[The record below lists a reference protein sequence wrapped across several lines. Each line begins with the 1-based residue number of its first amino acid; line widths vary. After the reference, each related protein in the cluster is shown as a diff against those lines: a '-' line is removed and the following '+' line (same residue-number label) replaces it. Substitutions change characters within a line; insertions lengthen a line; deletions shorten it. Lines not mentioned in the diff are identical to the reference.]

1 MRSRQVR
8 SVPEATATT
17 TGQTAERRAEL
28 LLARV
33 ERVPFGRFHWV
44 LLLSILAALGFD
56 HMDQIT
62 LSFVIPE
69 YSREWGLTPLQAR
82 WNPILGLSGVALGA
96 IVIGRLGDR
105 LGRKNLLMIS
115 LAVFA
120 VTSAVNGFAPS
131 FACILICC
139 FVMGLGVGGAIPQ
152 AFTLLSEY
160 MPARIRGWVEILA
173 GMLAII
179 IGYAL
184 AAGGAILFL
193 PLEGGQLGPH
203 VLGWRTLFLI
213 GVGPLAIIAFI
224 ARYVPES
231 IRYLIARGR
240 WEEAEEVVRRIER
253 QAGLRPEPA
262 LAWIRTHPDGSPPRA
277 QPAPSLAG
285 PGDPA
290 GLFSPRLRARTLMA
304 WVYGLTWGFFLF
316 GFLTWLPSV
325 LHRVG
330 YAAGEAGTFGF
341 MTNALAVPSAFLT
354 AYLFLRWSTKWTL
367 AAYPII
373 AGVAML
379 LFGWVLQAGLA
390 GPLILVALG
399 GAIFFFGAT
408 LSGAY
413 HPYTTEIYPVEL
425 RTTGA
430 GWAAGLSR
438 VGAVTGLALGGW
450 LLAQG
455 ATPLLTYTIFGAP
468 LFVAGLV
475 MAWLGI
481 ETRQKRLEEI

>member
-1 MRSRQVR
+1 MPSTQ
-8 SVPEATATT
+8 PTEAQTART
-17 TGQTAERRAEL
+17 TGQVSQRRAEL

-96 IVIGRLGDR
+96 IIIGRLGDR

-115 LAVFA
+115 LGIFA
-120 VTSAVNGFAPS
+120 VTSAINGFAPN

-160 MPARIRGWVEILA
+160 MPARIRGWVEILS

-203 VLGWRTLFLI
+203 TLGWRTLFLI
-213 GVGPLAIIAFI
+213 GVGPLAIIALI

-231 IRYLIARGR
+231 VRFLIAQGR

-253 QAGLRPEPA
+253 QAGLWPELAP
-262 LAWIRTHPDGSPPRA
+262 AWIRTDRDGSPPWA
-277 QPAPSLAG
+277 PPAPSPAG
-285 PGDPA
+285 PGAPT
-290 GLFSPRLRARTLMA
+290 GLFSAHLRARTLMS

-330 YAAGEAGTFGF
+330 YAAGEAGAFGF
-341 MTNALAVPSAFLT
+341 VTNALAVPSAFLT

-367 AAYPII
+367 VAYPII

-379 LFGWVLQAGLA
+379 LFGYALQAGLA

-438 VGAVTGLALGGW
+438 VGAVIGLALGGW

-455 ATPLLTYTIFGAP
+455 ATPLLTYAIFGAP
-468 LFVAGLV
+468 LFGAGLV